1 MELKKA
7 AIYILTVLLLFF
19 CSTAVFAEELVIPVI
34 KSPYKIDKAEWVN
47 NGREFAITT
56 NNETYVRDT
65 LDLSLKDKYPQ
76 KNNTELIGNFP
87 SPVIAYGKNTP
98 SSASYERIIHHDF
111 ALTLVEILRLL
122 SSFYRRIQV
131 HDRGKSY
138 TFNMP
143 HFSSLHTLIR
153 WICVWWKLPQLH

>member
-1 MELKKA
+1 MSIKVFCFEILDILELYNFKFSEAGFCFVFISLINKMGPQEK
-7 AIYILTVLLLFF
+7 YWSSSWVSKTVLYFYTGTWL
-19 CSTAVFAEELVIPVI
+19 EKEI
-34 KSPYKIDKAEWVN
+34 
-47 NGREFAITT
+47 
-56 NNETYVRDT
+56 
-65 LDLSLKDKYPQ
+65 
-76 KNNTELIGNFP
+76 
-87 SPVIAYGKNTP
+87 IAYGKNTP

-153 WICVWWKLPQLH
+153 WICAWWKLPQLH